1 MITIKDLN
9 ELSITQLQ
17 DTKVLIDTLV
27 QNKIKREF
35 KIGTKVNV
43 VQKTK
48 KTPGVITKIMQS
60 KCLVDL
66 SGRIYRVSMSMLEMR
81 TERQLAEWDSK
92 TKVSQGKKYI
102 KVVQENGV
110 FCFIVKEDFKH
121 FKKGD
126 ILKAAGYN
134 APALNS
140 ARGNV
145 LTGNYAIQWTGPLYL
160 K

>member
-60 KCLVDL
+60 RCLVKMRDMT
-66 SGRIYRVSMSMLEMR
+66 YRVPMTMLELR
-81 TERQLAEWDSK
+81 
-92 TKVSQGKKYI
+92 
-102 KVVQENGV
+102 
-110 FCFIVKEDFKH
+110 
-121 FKKGD
+121 
-126 ILKAAGYN
+126 AA
-134 APALNS
+134 
-140 ARGNV
+140 
-145 LTGNYAIQWTGPLYL
+145 
-160 K
+160 